1 MLSSGGSEFPSLG
14 WFCDMVMGI
23 NSRIFCLFLHP
34 FQNFIS
40 CHIFVTNSFSASTI
54 KISFLCLQLITLTDI
69 DTDSGNHIRKQNL
82 GQIESIWN

>member
-1 MLSSGGSEFPSLG
+1 MLSSVAVNFPPWAGS
-14 WFCDMVMGI
+14 VMWLWALI
-23 NSRIFCLFLHP
+23 LESCLFLHP
-34 FQNFIS
+34 SRNFIS
-40 CHIFVTNSFSASTI
+40 CHIFITNSFSASTI